1 MRYTGWRFFG
11 HKDCFR
17 HAKPFSFQG
26 GHGQAI
32 DVHENPGTVQ
42 FIFHFVLFCCFV
54 AAVVGVVVVLFQFCI
69 CLMILFFVMDKGE
82 GARSVVTY

>member
-1 MRYTGWRFFG
+1 MRYTGWGFFG
-11 HKDCFR
+11 LKDCFR
-17 HAKPFSFQG
+17 HVKPFSFQG

-42 FIFHFVLFCCFV
+42 FILQFVLFCCFV
-54 AAVVGVVVVLFQFCI
+54 AVVVIVLFLFCI

-82 GARSVVTY
+82 DARSVVTY